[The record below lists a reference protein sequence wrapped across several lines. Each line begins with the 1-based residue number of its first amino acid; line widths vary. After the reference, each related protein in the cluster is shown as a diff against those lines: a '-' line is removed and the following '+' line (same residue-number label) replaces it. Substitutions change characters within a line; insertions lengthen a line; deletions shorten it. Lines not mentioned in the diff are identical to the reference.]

1 MHRLCRNVK
10 SKSSG
15 HLNTRQ
21 NARSRKIYSS
31 LLELVSLR
39 VHHPS
44 SYAEIQLDWSKV
56 TGLGKIL
63 HSVASWQGN
72 LARPRVQVVAAPED
86 QLGRKSCS
94 GYYYICQVGES
105 SQNIG
110 LAQASWARVHVVYAI
125 IIRLCQAWCP

>member
-44 SYAEIQLDWSKV
+44 SYAEIQLDWRKV

-63 HSVASWQGN
+63 HSG
-72 LARPRVQVVAAPED
+72 VVAGQPGAAKGAGGGGTRRPT
-86 QLGRKSCS
+86 RK
-94 GYYYICQVGES
+94 EE
-105 SQNIG
+105 
-110 LAQASWARVHVVYAI
+110 L
-125 IIRLCQAWCP
+125 